1 MNGCLPLA
9 DRRRINMLP
18 PAVQTNRSDSK
29 RAHGATPAIG
39 LAGVLLVAFALSA
52 ALVAAERASSSRGQI
67 NWILIAGVGAMAVV
81 SELAPRTWI
90 AIGRGGTVTLLPAFA
105 YALLL
110 LGSPTTALAIATLAG
125 TLSSSSGAS
134 RWGRAFEIGR
144 TVVSVS
150 AAGLVLFAIGAEG
163 SVAQFDRLPWRWS
176 VAIVLCGV
184 AMLVLDS
191 VMSEIG
197 LALTR
202 RVSFVP
208 ALRRVLAMRFT
219 AVGALLSL
227 SPIWVIGLNSS
238 LVLLPLLAIT
248 TVLVWASMRRAL
260 TRADEAH
267 HDSLT
272 GLPNRR
278 SFSQHVADAV
288 SGIGAPG
295 TGVLLVMDLAG
306 FKDVNDQLGHD
317 VGDAVLV
324 AFGERLTA
332 SLPPNAF
339 AARLGGDE
347 FAVLMTWPRRGVRTD
362 RVVHELYEQLTAP
375 LTVSGFPLS
384 VGVSVGTADIPAD
397 GRSEAALMRAAD
409 IAMYRSKRLGTAV
422 ERYEQ
427 DSGTVQTGRLGL
439 LRDLGNAIRDN
450 ELRVDYQP
458 QLAMNDGGIVAVE
471 ALVRWQHPVHGT
483 IAPMDFIGLAEH
495 TDLIGPIT
503 ETVLRVAAG
512 GLLMTG
518 RDDVRLALNVSVR
531 NLQDPD
537 FARQTLQLL
546 ANTGFSPRRLE
557 LEVTERALVTNA
569 ERSADTIAHLRSEGV
584 TITVDGFGT
593 GYASYQTL
601 RTLSVDRVKIDRDF
615 IVRVLHDTSDRA
627 IVRSVVDLAHE
638 LGLEVVAE
646 GVEADQTWDLLA
658 RMGCD
663 AAQGFGIA
671 MPMPLAVLCSWVSQW
686 QVAARTVQ
694 S

>member
-1 MNGCLPLA
+1 L
-9 DRRRINMLP
+9 
-18 PAVQTNRSDSK
+18 V
-29 RAHGATPAIG
+29 
-39 LAGVLLVAFALSA
+39 GVVLSA
-52 ALVAAERASSSRGQI
+52 ALVVAERASASGAHI
-67 NWILIAGVGAMAVV
+67 NWILIACIGAAAVV
-81 SELAPRTWI
+81 SELVPRTWI
-90 AIGRGGTVTLLPAFA
+90 AIGRGGAVTLLPAFA
-105 YALLL
+105 YALIL
-110 LGSPTTALAIATLAG
+110 LGSPTTALAIATLA
-125 TLSSSSGAS
+125 TMLSKSSGSS
-134 RWGRAFEIGR
+134 RWRRAFEVGR

-150 AAGLVLFAIGAEG
+150 AAGLVLFAVGAAG

-191 VMSEIG
+191 VVSEIG
-197 LALTR
+197 LGLTR
-202 RVSFVP
+202 RTSFVP

-219 AVGALLSL
+219 AVGSLLSL

-238 LVLLPLLAIT
+238 LVLAPLLAIT

-278 SFSQHVADAV
+278 SFSQHMTDAV

-295 TGVLLVMDLAG
+295 TGVLLVMDLVG
-306 FKDVNDQLGHD
+306 FKDVNDKLGHD

-324 AFGERLTA
+324 AFAERLAA
-332 SLPPNAF
+332 SVPPNAF
-339 AARLGGDE
+339 VARLGGDE
-347 FAVLMTWPRRGVRTD
+347 FAVLLTWPRRGVQTE
-362 RVVHELYEQLTAP
+362 RVVNELYEELIAP
-375 LTVSGFPLS
+375 LTVDGFPLS
-384 VGVSVGTADIPAD
+384 VGVSIGTADIPAD

-409 IAMYRSKRLGTAV
+409 IAMYQSKRLGTAV
-422 ERYEQ
+422 QRYER
-427 DSGTVQTGRLGL
+427 DGTTLQTGRLGL

-458 QLAMNDGGIVAVE
+458 QLAMLDGSIVAVE

-503 ETVLRVAAG
+503 DTVLRVAGG

-531 NLQDPD
+531 NLQDPG
-537 FARQTLQLL
+537 FARQTLELL
-546 ANTGFSPRRLE
+546 SHIGLSPRRLE

-569 ERSADTIAHLRSEGV
+569 ERSIDTIAHLRSEGV
-584 TITVDGFGT
+584 TVTVDGFGT

-601 RTLSVDRVKIDRDF
+601 RTLSVDRIKIDRDF
-615 IVRVLHDTSDRA
+615 VVRLLQDPSDRA
-627 IVRSVVDLAHE
+627 IVRSVIDLAHE
-638 LGLEVVAE
+638 LGLDVVAE

-671 MPMPLAVLCSWVSQW
+671 MPMPLGTLCSWVSQW
-686 QVAARTVQ
+686 NSVARTGQ

>member
-1 MNGCLPLA
+1 MRGA
-9 DRRRINMLP
+9 S
-18 PAVQTNRSDSK
+18 AV
-29 RAHGATPAIG
+29 IG
-39 LAGVLLVAFALSA
+39 LGGVLLVGLALA
-52 ALVAAERASSSRGQI
+52 TALIAAERQSAGPRHI
-67 NWILIAGVGAMAVV
+67 NWILIAIAGALAIG
-81 SELAPRTWI
+81 SELAPRTWVST
-90 AIGRGGTVTLLPAFA
+90 RSGTVTLLPAFA
-105 YALLL
+105 YALIL
-110 LGSPTTALAIATLAG
+110 LGSPTTALAIAVLAS
-125 TLSSSSGAS
+125 TVSVSSGAS
-134 RWGRAFEIGR
+134 RWRRAFGVGR
-144 TVVSVS
+144 TAVSVS
-150 AAGLVLFAIGAEG
+150 AAGLVLLAVGAEG

-176 VAIVLCGV
+176 VAIVLSGV
-184 AMLVLDS
+184 AILVLDS
-191 VMSEIG
+191 VVSEIG
-197 LALTR
+197 LGLTR

-238 LVLLPLLAIT
+238 VVLLPLLAVT
-248 TVLVWASMRRAL
+248 TVLVWASMRRGL

-267 HDSLT
+267 HDALT

-278 SFSQHVADAV
+278 AFSEHVSDAV

-295 TGVLLVMDLAG
+295 TGVLLVMDLVG

-324 AFGERLTA
+324 AFAERLA
-332 SLPPNAF
+332 ESLPPNAF

-347 FAVLMTWPRRGVRTD
+347 FAVLLTWPRRGVSTQ
-362 RVVHELYEQLTAP
+362 RVVDELYEQLTAP
-375 LTVSGFPLS
+375 LTVDGFPLS
-384 VGVSVGTADIPAD
+384 VGVSVGTADIPND

-422 ERYEQ
+422 ERFEP
-427 DSGTVQTGRLGL
+427 DTGTIQTGRLGL
-439 LRDLGNAIRDN
+439 LRDIGTAIRDN

-458 QLAMNDGGIVAVE
+458 QLAMDDGSIVAVE

-512 GLLMTG
+512 GMLMIG
-518 RDDVRLALNVSVR
+518 RTDVRLALNVSVR
-531 NLQDPD
+531 NLQDPA
-537 FARQTLQLL
+537 FADETLRVL
-546 ANTGFSPRRLE
+546 ASTGLSPRRLE

-569 ERSADTIAHLRSEGV
+569 ERSSATIARLRAEGV

-601 RTLSVDRVKIDRDF
+601 RTLRVDRVKIDRDF
-615 IVRVLHDTSDRA
+615 VVRVLHDAEDRA

-638 LGLEVVAE
+638 LGLEVIAE

-671 MPMPLAVLCSWVSQW
+671 MPMPLPTLCSWVSQW
-686 QVAARTVQ
+686 HTAAGTVV

>member
-1 MNGCLPLA
+1 MKRDVFVA
-9 DRRRINMLP
+9 RRPIGAAANSGR
-18 PAVQTNRSDSK
+18 VC
-29 RAHGATPAIG
+29 GATAAIG
-39 LAGVLLVAFALSA
+39 LGGVLLVGVALTT
-52 ALVAAERASSSRGQI
+52 ALVAVERQSVGPRHI
-67 NWILIAGVGAMAVV
+67 NWILIAVGGAMAVG
-81 SELAPRTWI
+81 SELTPRTWVST
-90 AIGRGGTVTLLPAFA
+90 RTGTVTLLPAFA
-105 YALLL
+105 YALIL
-110 LGSPTTALAIATLAG
+110 LGSPTAALAIAVLAC
-125 TLSSSSGAS
+125 TLSLSSGAS
-134 RWGRAFEIGR
+134 RWQRAFGVGR
-144 TVVSVS
+144 TAVSVS
-150 AAGLVLFAIGAEG
+150 AAGLVLFAVGAEG

-176 VAIVLCGV
+176 LAIVLSGV
-184 AMLVLDS
+184 VILVLDS
-191 VMSEIG
+191 VVSEIG
-197 LALTR
+197 LGLTR

-238 LVLLPLLAIT
+238 VVLLPLLAVT
-248 TVLVWASMRRAL
+248 TVLVWASMRRGL

-267 HDSLT
+267 HDALT

-278 SFSQHVADAV
+278 AFSEHVSDAV

-295 TGVLLVMDLAG
+295 TGVLLVMDLVG

-324 AFGERLTA
+324 AFAERLAA

-347 FAVLMTWPRRGVRTD
+347 FAVLLTWPRRGVSTNH
-362 RVVHELYEQLTAP
+362 VVDELYAQLTAP
-375 LTVSGFPLS
+375 LTVGGFPLS

-422 ERYEQ
+422 ERFEQ
-427 DSGTVQTGRLGL
+427 DTGTIQTGRLGL
-439 LRDLGNAIRDN
+439 LRDIGTAIRDN

-458 QLAMNDGGIVAVE
+458 QLAMDDGSIVAVE

-512 GLLMTG
+512 GMLMIG
-518 RDDVRLALNVSVR
+518 RTDVRLALNVSVR
-531 NLQDPD
+531 NLQDPG
-537 FARQTLQLL
+537 FADQTLRVL
-546 ANTGFSPRRLE
+546 AGTGLSPRRLE

-569 ERSADTIAHLRSEGV
+569 ERSSATIARLRAEGV

-601 RTLSVDRVKIDRDF
+601 RTLRVDRIKIDRDF
-615 IVRVLHDTSDRA
+615 VVRVLHDTEDRA

-671 MPMPLAVLCSWVSQW
+671 MPMPLPVLCSWVSQW
-686 QVAARTVQ
+686 HTAAGTVR

>member
-1 MNGCLPLA
+1 MT
-9 DRRRINMLP
+9 REMS
-18 PAVQTNRSDSK
+18 VQTD
-29 RAHGATPAIG
+29 AHPGAPSAPGAAAAIG
-39 LAGVLLVAFALSA
+39 LGGVLLVGVVLSA
-52 ALVAAERASSSRGQI
+52 ALVVAEWASASGAHI
-67 NWILIAGVGAMAVV
+67 NWILITCIGAAAVV
-81 SELAPRTWI
+81 SELVPRTWI
-90 AIGRGGTVTLLPAFA
+90 AIGRGGAVTLLPAFA
-105 YALLL
+105 YALIL
-110 LGSPTTALAIATLAG
+110 LGSPTTALAIATLA
-125 TLSSSSGAS
+125 TMLSKSSGSS
-134 RWGRAFEIGR
+134 RWRRAFEIGR
-144 TVVSVS
+144 TVVSVA
-150 AAGLVLFAIGAEG
+150 AAGLVLFAVGAAG

-191 VMSEIG
+191 IVSEIG
-197 LALTR
+197 LGLTR
-202 RVSFVP
+202 RTSFVP

-219 AVGALLSL
+219 AVGSLLSL

-238 LVLLPLLAIT
+238 LVLAPLLAIT

-278 SFSQHVADAV
+278 SFSQHMTDAV

-295 TGVLLVMDLAG
+295 TGVLLVMDLVG
-306 FKDVNDQLGHD
+306 FKDVNDKLGHD

-324 AFGERLTA
+324 AFAERLAA
-332 SLPPNAF
+332 SVPPNAF

-347 FAVLMTWPRRGVRTD
+347 FAVLLTWPRRGVHTE
-362 RVVHELYEQLTAP
+362 RVVNELYEELIAP
-375 LTVSGFPLS
+375 LIVDGFPLS
-384 VGVSVGTADIPAD
+384 VGVSIGTADIPDD

-409 IAMYRSKRLGTAV
+409 IAMYQSKRLGTAV
-422 ERYEQ
+422 QRYER
-427 DSGTVQTGRLGL
+427 DGTTLQTGRLGL

-458 QLAMNDGGIVAVE
+458 QLAMHDGSIVAVE

-503 ETVLRVAAG
+503 DTVLRVAGG

-518 RDDVRLALNVSVR
+518 RDDIRLALNVSVR
-531 NLQDPD
+531 NLQDPG
-537 FARQTLQLL
+537 FARQTLELL
-546 ANTGFSPRRLE
+546 AHTGLSPRRLE

-569 ERSADTIAHLRSEGV
+569 ERSIDTIAHLRSEGV
-584 TITVDGFGT
+584 TVTVDGFGT

-601 RTLSVDRVKIDRDF
+601 RTLSVDRIKIDRDF
-615 IVRVLHDTSDRA
+615 VVRLLQDPSDRA
-627 IVRSVVDLAHE
+627 IVRSVIDLAHE
-638 LGLEVVAE
+638 LGLDVVAE

-671 MPMPLAVLCSWVSQW
+671 MPMPLGTLCSWVSQW
-686 QVAARTVQ
+686 NSVARTGQ

>member
-1 MNGCLPLA
+1 
-9 DRRRINMLP
+9 
-18 PAVQTNRSDSK
+18 
-29 RAHGATPAIG
+29 
-39 LAGVLLVAFALSA
+39 
-52 ALVAAERASSSRGQI
+52 
-67 NWILIAGVGAMAVV
+67 
-81 SELAPRTWI
+81 
-90 AIGRGGTVTLLPAFA
+90 
-105 YALLL
+105 
-110 LGSPTTALAIATLAG
+110 LAIATLAS

-134 RWGRAFEIGR
+134 RWRRTFEVSR
-144 TVVSVS
+144 TVVSVA
-150 AAGLVLFAIGAEG
+150 AAGLVLFALGAEG

-176 VAIVLCGV
+176 LAIVLGGV

-191 VMSEIG
+191 VVSEVG
-197 LALTR
+197 VGVTR

-208 ALRRVLAMRFT
+208 GLRRVLPLRFT

-238 LVLLPLLAIT
+238 VVLLPLLAIT
-248 TVLVWASMRRAL
+248 TLLVWASMRRSL

-267 HDSLT
+267 HDALT

-278 SFSQHVADAV
+278 SFSQHLADAV
-288 SGIGAPG
+288 GGFGAPG
-295 TGVLLVMDLAG
+295 TGVLLVMDLVG
-306 FKDVNDQLGHD
+306 FKEVNDQLGHD

-324 AFGERLTA
+324 AFADRLSS

-347 FAVLMTWPRRGVRTD
+347 FAVLLTWPRRGVRAD
-362 RVVHELYEQLTAP
+362 RVVDELYEQLTAP
-375 LTVSGFPLS
+375 LTVAGFPLS
-384 VGVSVGTADIPAD
+384 VGVSVGTADIPAN
-397 GRSEAALMRAAD
+397 GRSEAALIRAAD

-422 ERYEQ
+422 ERYQ
-427 DSGTVQTGRLGL
+427 PDNASLQTGRLGL

-458 QLAMNDGGIVAVE
+458 QLAMNDGSILAVE
-471 ALVRWQHPVHGT
+471 ALVRWQHPMHGT
-483 IAPMDFIGLAEH
+483 IAPIDFIGLAEH

-503 ETVLRVAAG
+503 DTVLRVAAG
-512 GLLMTG
+512 GLLMIG
-518 RDDVRLALNVSVR
+518 RDDVRLAVNVSVR
-531 NLQDPD
+531 NLQDPG
-537 FARQTLQLL
+537 FAPQTLQLL
-546 ANTGFSPRRLE
+546 ASTGLPPCRLE
-557 LEVTERALVTNA
+557 IEVTERALVTNA
-569 ERSADTIAHLRSEGV
+569 QRSAETIAHLRSEGV
-584 TITVDGFGT
+584 TVTVDGFGT

-615 IVRVLHDTSDRA
+615 VVRVLQDTNDRA

-658 RMGCD
+658 HMGCD

-671 MPMPLAVLCSWVSQW
+671 MPMPLGMLCTWVSQW
-686 QVAARTVQ
+686 HAVASGAR

>member
-1 MNGCLPLA
+1 MRGA
-9 DRRRINMLP
+9 S
-18 PAVQTNRSDSK
+18 AV
-29 RAHGATPAIG
+29 IG
-39 LAGVLLVAFALSA
+39 LGGVLLVGLALA
-52 ALVAAERASSSRGQI
+52 TALIAAERQSAGPRHI
-67 NWILIAGVGAMAVV
+67 NWILIAIAGALAIG
-81 SELAPRTWI
+81 SELAPRTWVST
-90 AIGRGGTVTLLPAFA
+90 RSGTVTLLPAFA
-105 YALLL
+105 YALIL
-110 LGSPTTALAIATLAG
+110 LGSPTTALAIAVLAS
-125 TLSSSSGAS
+125 TVSLSSGAS
-134 RWGRAFEIGR
+134 RWRRAFGVGR
-144 TVVSVS
+144 TAVSVS
-150 AAGLVLFAIGAEG
+150 AAGLVLLAVGAEG

-176 VAIVLCGV
+176 LAIVLSGV
-184 AMLVLDS
+184 AILVLDS
-191 VMSEIG
+191 VVSEIG
-197 LALTR
+197 LGLTR

-238 LVLLPLLAIT
+238 VVLLPLLAVT
-248 TVLVWASMRRAL
+248 TVLVWASMRRGL

-267 HDSLT
+267 HDALT

-278 SFSQHVADAV
+278 AFSEHVSDAV

-295 TGVLLVMDLAG
+295 TGVLLVMDLVG

-324 AFGERLTA
+324 AFAERLA
-332 SLPPNAF
+332 ESLPPNAF

-347 FAVLMTWPRRGVRTD
+347 FAVLLTWPRRGVSTQ
-362 RVVHELYEQLTAP
+362 RVVDELYEQLTAP
-375 LTVSGFPLS
+375 LTVDGFPLS
-384 VGVSVGTADIPAD
+384 VGVSVGTADIPND

-422 ERYEQ
+422 ERFEP
-427 DSGTVQTGRLGL
+427 DTGTIQTGRLGL
-439 LRDLGNAIRDN
+439 LRDIGTAIRDN

-458 QLAMNDGGIVAVE
+458 QLAMDDGSIVAVE

-512 GLLMTG
+512 GMLMIG
-518 RDDVRLALNVSVR
+518 RTDVRLALNVSVR
-531 NLQDPD
+531 NLQDPA
-537 FARQTLQLL
+537 FADETLRVL
-546 ANTGFSPRRLE
+546 ASTGLSPRRLE

-569 ERSADTIAHLRSEGV
+569 ERSSATIARLRAEGV

-601 RTLSVDRVKIDRDF
+601 RTLRVDRVKIDRDF
-615 IVRVLHDTSDRA
+615 VVRVLHDAEDRA

-638 LGLEVVAE
+638 LGLEVIAE

-671 MPMPLAVLCSWVSQW
+671 MPMPLPTLCSWVSQW
-686 QVAARTVQ
+686 HTAAGTVV